1 MQFNYYIILAPWC
14 DDSPW
19 SLGKCI
25 VGSQYIMIG
34 DLSRPASRSKPLW
47 KLGLLGRNE
56 TPDCTLPTTAAE
68 VPLTVVLSESVR
80 PPVDLFTTIITT
92 PQALNHN
99 THLRSS
105 SFRYHKMTPKT
116 CIRNR
121 QQRHNTPHPPSPGYV
136 CALRIRVNDANLAH

>member
-1 MQFNYYIILAPWC
+1 MWC
-14 DDSPW
+14 DSPW

-56 TPDCTLPTTAAE
+56 MPDCTLPTTATA
-68 VPLTVVLSESVR
+68 VPLAVVLSESER
-80 PPVDLFTTIITT
+80 PPAVLFTTIITT
-92 PQALNHN
+92 PQALSRN

-105 SFRYHKMTPKT
+105 SFRYHIMHHHRRVRRRLFTKD
-116 CIRNR
+116 NDG
-121 QQRHNTPHPPSPGYV
+121 QRHNAPHPPGVYGVYARYV
-136 CALRIRVNDANLAH
+136 YVSGVNDDNI